1 VIVSIDPHRPGLI
14 VTETDIADPDTAIAI
29 VGMAAQL
36 PGAPR
41 IADFWANL
49 RSGLSSIRRLTE
61 AELAAEDPGLAALP
75 NYVPFAAPLDGFA
88 GFDADAFGF
97 SPKEAAILD
106 PQHRKFLEVAW
117 EALDNASVDPARFAG
132 RIGVYAGC
140 GQGTYFWVNLLSNP
154 DLVAD
159 VGHFLLRHTGND
171 KDFLATRVSHIF
183 DLRGPA
189 VNIQTA
195 CSTSLVA
202 IHYAAQALLT
212 GECDL
217 ALAGGVT
224 IELPQARGYLYKENE
239 ILSPDGECHAFDH
252 RAQGTVFGS
261 GAGVVAL
268 KRLADAIRDGDHIWA
283 VVRGTAINNDGAQKA
298 GYLAPSVEGQATCV
312 AEALAVAGVAAESID
327 YVECHGTG
335 TYLGD
340 PIEVAALTQAF
351 RQTTEATGFARIGS
365 VKTNIGHLDTAAGVA
380 SVIKAALALHHREMP
395 PSLGYEA
402 PNPAIDFDGSP
413 FRVNDRL
420 TSWDGRGTPRRAGVN
435 SLGVGGTNAHAIL
448 EEAPTRAPSEP
459 SDWPFQILTLSARSK
474 PALDGAS
481 KALAAHFRA
490 HPETD
495 LADAAWTLHAGR
507 RQMDRRRVV
516 VAADAEEA
524 AALLEQ
530 GNPRRVF
537 DHTALA
543 DPDLVFMF
551 PGGGAQYPGMAR
563 ELYATEPVFADWMDR
578 GLSHL
583 QPKLDYD
590 LRALWLPEP
599 GAEPAAAEALKRPS
613 VQLPLIFITEIAL
626 ARMLIG
632 WGLRPAALIGHSM
645 GENAAACLAGVMGFE
660 DGIDLVHLRGRL
672 FDTVPAGGM
681 LSVPLSLDALQ
692 PHLGDLD
699 IASLNAPELTVV
711 SGPDAALADL
721 AARLAAQ
728 GVDTQRIAIDIAA
741 HSRMLD
747 PILPA
752 FRAHLAQMRLSP
764 PTLPII
770 SNRTGAVLTQ
780 DEATSPDYWTAH
792 LRGTVRFA
800 DGIATLAARKNR
812 IYLEVGP
819 GKALSSL
826 AKMSVPGN
834 QVLAALRHPDET
846 IPDDLYHLGLL
857 GRIWALGGTFDW
869 GQIWGTARR
878 VKLPLPGYAF
888 QRSDYFIEPA
898 QPQAAAAKPAVA
910 RAADMADW
918 GWKPVWRPEPAPCE
932 LEVETTLG
940 APKHWLFLAD
950 TLVAPP
956 VIQRLREGGHRVTEV
971 RLGSGFAR
979 HPLGYVLDPGQGRTG
994 FDRLVQDLLAK
1005 GDLPDRIALAW
1016 SCEPVEG
1023 AGAFARQL
1031 ERGFYALTFLAQAWA
1046 EEGAAPPEQIVA
1058 LTAGAERLRG
1068 EGGTPEAALIAGP
1081 ARMIPRELGWP
1092 VAWLDLPPVRR
1103 RDGIGGIVPLILE
1116 DLLAEPGTREGA
1128 LRGGRRLGR
1137 TLRPAPLPEP
1147 LDLPQGAVWVIT
1159 GGLGGIGLTLAQDLR
1174 RRTGARVALIAR
1186 KAPAPQSSRG
1196 RALAE
1201 TGALLV
1207 EADVSNIDQMR
1218 AALEKVRAELGPIH
1232 GVIHA
1237 AGAIDDG
1244 PLMAKTVAGIEAVLA
1259 PKVHGLRVLDALLPD
1274 GAVDTLI
1281 LFASTST
1288 LTAPAGQTDYIAA
1301 NDYLNAFARA
1311 RAGGRTRVLAVNWG
1325 IWAEVGMAAG
1335 AMAERLGTA
1344 AEPDPVALPVLTGA
1358 SYDPDR
1364 NRRFTGTLTTA
1375 DWLLDEHRTADG
1387 RALVPGTG
1395 MLEIAAQALRAQG
1408 ETGAFE
1414 IRDLAFFRP
1423 LEVDA
1428 PRPIR
1433 ATLIR
1438 DDAGYRFEL
1447 RAAQRAQGRE
1457 GWVLVAQ
1464 AMLALGH
1471 VAPATA
1477 IDPAAIA
1484 ARCTRD
1490 VQQNPAGIVTP
1501 QEAHLRFGPRWRV
1514 LNRIAFGA
1522 GEGIAE
1528 LSLPA
1533 AFHDDLTRGWVLHP
1547 ALMDLATG
1555 WAMPLIPGYQGRHL
1569 WVPVGYDRVSVHG
1582 PLPARIVSHARLVP
1596 AEPGFARFDL
1606 TLATTEGRVL
1616 VQIAGFTMKRLEG
1629 GFGVTPAPAPS
1640 EMTFDEARPLGPA
1653 EQRLQRNLAL
1663 GIRSAEGFAALARA
1677 LAQPEPVIAVSSIPL
1692 PALIAESDM
1701 AEDRVA
1707 EGQKFDRPALDSA
1720 FVAPRN
1726 DLERTLA
1733 GFWEELLGVQGVGVE
1748 DSFFDLGGHSLIAV
1762 RLFARIKKAFA
1773 VDFPISVLFEAP
1785 SVAKVAALIA
1795 ARTGIVP
1802 AEGAAPARAPKRFDY
1817 LVPMHEGEGGPR
1829 TPFVLVAGMFGN
1841 VLNLRS
1847 LAMLL
1852 GRDRPFYG
1860 LQARG
1865 LSGEAEPHARLDEA
1879 ARDYIAELRQVQ
1891 PKGPYLLGGF
1901 SGGGLTALEMA
1912 RALRAEGEDVAL
1924 LVLLDTP
1931 VPLRP
1936 GLSKLDKALIKLAE
1950 FRAKGLGY
1958 AREWAQ
1964 ARRDWAEA
1972 QRWSVNPDAS
1982 PHNARIEQ
1990 AFRDA
1995 LPHVRLD
2002 RYDGRTALFRPPLDR
2017 HWRVSGGRWV
2027 SAAREYVSHDNDWG
2041 RWMPNLSVHE
2051 VPGDH
2056 DSMVLE
2062 PNVRVM
2068 AAELARL
2075 IAEAGQ

>member
-1 VIVSIDPHRPGLI
+1 MTDQTPQIDPS
-14 VTETDIADPDTAIAI
+14 AIAI
-29 VGMAAQL
+29 VGMAAHL
-36 PGAPR
+36 PGA
-41 IADFWANL
+41 ADIGAYWANL
-49 RSGLSSIRRLTE
+49 RAGLSSIRRLTE
-61 AELAAEDPGLAALP
+61 AELAAEDPALAAQP
-75 NYVPFAAPLDGFA
+75 NHVPFAAPLDGFA
-88 GFDADAFGF
+88 GFDAEFFGF

-106 PQHRKFLEVAW
+106 PQHRRFLEVAW
-117 EALDNASVDPARFAG
+117 AALENAACDPQRLNG

-171 KDFLATRVSHIF
+171 KDFLATRVSHVF

-212 GECDL
+212 GECDM

-224 IELPQARGYLYKENE
+224 VELPQARGYLYKDNE
-239 ILSPDGECHAFDH
+239 ILSPDGACHAFDH
-252 RAQGTVFGS
+252 RARGTVFGS

-268 KRLADAIRDGDHIWA
+268 RRLADAVRDGDHIWA
-283 VVRGTAINNDGAQKA
+283 VIRGTAINNDGAQKA
-298 GYLAPSVEGQATCV
+298 GYLAPSVEGQAACV
-312 AEALAVAGVAAESID
+312 AEALAIAGTPAETID

-351 RQTTEATGFARIGS
+351 RQTTQATGFARIGS

-380 SVIKAALALHHREMP
+380 SVIKTALALHHAEMP
-395 PSLGYEA
+395 ASLGFEA
-402 PNPAIDFDGSP
+402 PNPAINFDSAP

-420 TSWDGRGTPRRAGVN
+420 TAWDGRGTPRRAGVN

-448 EEAPTRAPSEP
+448 EEAPARAPSQP
-459 SDWPFQILTLSARSK
+459 SDWPFQIVTLSARSK
-474 PALDGAS
+474 PALDGTAA
-481 KALAAHFRA
+481 ALAAHLRA
-490 HPETD
+490 HPQTD
-495 LADAAWTLHAGR
+495 LADAAWTLHTGR
-507 RQMDRRRVV
+507 KAFDRRRVV
-516 VAADAEEA
+516 VASDPAEV
-524 AALLEQ
+524 AALLES
-530 GNPRRVF
+530 GDPRRVF
-537 DHTALA
+537 DHIALA
-543 DPDLVFMF
+543 DPDVVFMF

-563 ELYATEPVFADWMDR
+563 DLYATEPVFADWTDR
-578 GLSHL
+578 GLAHL

-590 LRALWLPEP
+590 LRALWLPASEQ
-599 GAEPAAAEALKRPS
+599 AAAAAEALRRPS

-626 ARMLIG
+626 AQMLIG
-632 WGLRPAALIGHSM
+632 WGIRPAALIGHSM

-672 FDTVPAGGM
+672 FDTVPSGGM
-681 LSVPLSLDALQ
+681 LSVPLSVAALR

-699 IASLNAPELTVV
+699 IASLNAPDLTVV

-728 GVDTQRIAIDIAA
+728 GIETQRIAINIAA

-770 SNRTGAVLTQ
+770 SNRSGTVLT
-780 DEATSPDYWTAH
+780 DAEATSPDYWTAH

-800 DGIATLAARKNR
+800 DGIATLAQRKAR

-826 AKMSVPGN
+826 AKLSVPGN
-834 QVLAALRHPDET
+834 QVLAALRHHDEA

-857 GRIWALGGTFDW
+857 GRIWALGGGFDW

-888 QRSDYFIEPA
+888 QRQDYYIAPA
-898 QPQAAAAKPAVA
+898 QPQAQARPAVA
-910 RAADMADW
+910 RASDMADW
-918 GWKPVWRPEPAPCE
+918 GWKPVWRPEAAPCE
-932 LEVETTLG
+932 IDIDAGGDAGGAAGLG
-940 APKHWLFLAD
+940 PPRHWLILAD
-950 TLVAPP
+950 GVVAPA
-956 VIQRLREGGHRVTEV
+956 VIARLRAGGHRVTEA
-971 RLGSGFAR
+971 RLGAGFGR
-979 HPLGYVLDPGQGRTG
+979 HPLGYTLDPGQGRAG
-994 FDRLVQDLLAK
+994 FDRLVQDLTAR
-1005 GDLPDRIALAW
+1005 GDLPQRIALFW
-1016 SCEPVEG
+1016 PCEG
-1023 AGAFARQL
+1023 AAGPGALARHI

-1046 EEGAAPPEQIVA
+1046 DEGAPPPEQIVA
-1058 LTAGAERLRG
+1058 LTAGALALRG
-1068 EGGTPEAALIAGP
+1068 AGGLPEAALIAGP

-1092 VAWLDLPPVRR
+1092 VALLDLPPVAHRR
-1103 RDGIGGIVPLILE
+1103 EGPALVVPILE
-1116 DLLAEPGTREGA
+1116 ELLADPGPREAA

-1137 TLRPAPLPEP
+1137 SLRPAPLPAP
-1147 LDLPQGAVWVIT
+1147 VALPQGAVWVVT
-1159 GGLGGIGLTLAQDLR
+1159 GGLGGIGLQLAEDLI

-1186 KAPAPQSSRG
+1186 QAPAPASARG
-1196 RALAE
+1196 RALAHLQ
-1201 TGALLV
+1201 TLGQAALI
-1207 EADVSNIDQMR
+1207 EADVCNIDQMR
-1218 AALEKVRAELGPIH
+1218 RALERVRADLGPIH

-1244 PLMAKTVAGIEAVLA
+1244 PLLTRSVAGIEAVLA

-1274 GAVDTLI
+1274 GAVDTLV

-1288 LTAPAGQTDYIAA
+1288 LTAPAGQVDYIAA
-1301 NDYLNAFARA
+1301 NDYLNAYALA
-1311 RAGGRTRVLAVNWG
+1311 RAGGKTRVLALNWG

-1335 AMAERLGTA
+1335 AMAGRLGTA
-1344 AEPDPVALPVLTGA
+1344 AEAEPVALPVLTGA
-1358 SYDPDR
+1358 TYDPDR
-1364 NRRFTGTLTTA
+1364 NRRFTGTLSPG

-1395 MLEIAAQALRAQG
+1395 ILDIAAQALRAQG
-1408 ETGAFE
+1408 EAGPFQ

-1433 ATLIR
+1433 AALIR
-1438 DDAGYRFEL
+1438 DEAGYRFEL
-1447 RAAQRAQGRE
+1447 RAAHRAQGRD
-1457 GWVLVAQ
+1457 GWVLIAQ

-1471 VAPATA
+1471 VAPATPL
-1477 IDPAAIA
+1477 DPAAIA
-1484 ARCTRD
+1484 ARCPRDIRTR
-1490 VQQNPAGIVTP
+1490 ATGLATA

-1514 LNRIAFGA
+1514 LNRMAFGA
-1522 GEGIAE
+1522 AEGIAD

-1533 AFHDDLTRGWVLHP
+1533 AFAEDLAQGWVLHP

-1555 WAMPLIPGYQGRHL
+1555 WALPLVPGFDGGSL
-1569 WVPVGYDRVSVHG
+1569 WVPVGYERVTVHA

-1596 AEPGFARFDL
+1596 SDAGFARFDL
-1606 TLATTEGRVL
+1606 TLAAPDGRVL
-1616 VQIAGFTMKRLEG
+1616 VEIAGFTMKRLEG
-1629 GFGVTPAPAPS
+1629 GLGTPPAPAPAELS
-1640 EMTFDEARPLGPA
+1640 FDAARPLGPA
-1653 EQRLQRNLAL
+1653 EARLQRNLAL
-1663 GIRSAEGFAALARA
+1663 GIRPAEGFEALARA

-1692 PALIAESDM
+1692 PALLAE
-1701 AEDRVA
+1701 AEARDDGPA
-1707 EGQKFDRPALDSA
+1707 EGRKFERPALDGA

-1733 GFWEELLGVQGVGVE
+1733 GFWEELLGIQGVGVE
-1748 DSFFDLGGHSLIAV
+1748 DGFFDLGGHSLIAV
-1762 RLFARIKKAFA
+1762 RLFARIRKAFA

-1785 SVAKVAALIA
+1785 TVAGIAALIA

-1802 AEGAAPARAPKRFDY
+1802 QGGVAPARAPKRFEY

-1841 VLNLRS
+1841 VLNLRA
-1847 LAMLL
+1847 LAVLL

-1865 LSGEAEPHARLDEA
+1865 LAGDAAPHARLDAA
-1879 ARDYIAELRQVQ
+1879 ARDYIGELRQVQ
-1891 PKGPYLLGGF
+1891 PRGPYLLGGF

-1912 RALRAEGEDVAL
+1912 HQLRDAGDEVAL

-1931 VPLRP
+1931 LPLRP
-1936 GLSKLDKALIKLAE
+1936 PLSRPDKARIKLAE
-1950 FRAKGLGY
+1950 FRQKGLGY

-1972 QRWSVNPDAS
+1972 QRWATPESGPN
-1982 PHNARIEQ
+1982 NQRIEQ
-1990 AFRDA
+1990 AFREA
-1995 LPHVRLD
+1995 LPHVRL
-2002 RYDGRTALFRPPLDR
+2002 RPYDGRTALFRPPLDR
-2017 HWRVSGGRWV
+2017 HWRVGGGRWV
-2027 SAAREYVSHDNDWG
+2027 SAAREYVSHDNGWG
-2041 RWMPNLSVHE
+2041 AWMPALSVHE

-2062 PNVRVM
+2062 PNVRIM
-2068 AAELARL
+2068 AAEMARL
-2075 IAEAGQ
+2075 IAEVGQ